1 MPGFQR
7 IEKKPRRLHKVTLC
21 ALKRMISGAAAGPAR
36 MQSADAGDAGTPTKT
51 AAPAGRADAAASGG
65 LPEGR
70 RPAGQRATA
79 RFPMPN
85 GRIGRRARR
94 AGWRQS
100 AFLEQLVESIDNI

>member
-1 MPGFQR
+1 M
-7 IEKKPRRLHKVTLC
+7 LN
-21 ALKRMISGAAAGPAR
+21 ALQSRISGVAAGPAK
-36 MQSADAGDAGTPTKT
+36 MQPAYAGDAGTPTKT
-51 AAPAGRADAAASGG
+51 AAPVGRADAAAGGG

-94 AGWRQS
+94 GGRRQS
-100 AFLEQLVESIDNI
+100 AFLEQLVESIDNT